1 MIPPTETNSAAKIKL
16 KTMEKC
22 KRFIKNNLLLVLLL
36 CSLCLGIGLGA
47 AMRSVELN
55 DREKMYF
62 RSI

>member
-1 MIPPTETNSAAKIKL
+1 
-16 KTMEKC
+16 MEKC
-22 KRFIKNNLLLVLLL
+22 RRFIKNNLLLVLLL

-62 RSI
+62 RSINVVDALNFQVFIQTS